1 MRGDVWAWGR
11 GLLAS
16 ESASSTGAES
26 LVGRKVGFAALILG
40 LGLLGGLLS
49 LLLGDPK
56 KSGQKGSLT
65 RQRISLV
72 NCFAGAVFAGT
83 GLLHNFPHVLEYF
96 ADAGAD
102 GQISERVQAVMP
114 FFLVLL
120 GYYLVFMFENVL
132 LEVVAEST
140 RGERKTVHL
149 HVDGKC
155 GPGECHDEGLLQEE
169 EEGFGKTAGK
179 EEEDEGAHAGAVVPE
194 FADNDGKK
202 EAATENDHGHAHGNG
217 NGKDYGNGEGKGHGH
232 GHAHAHA
239 HAHKGKGHAHEG
251 MHENGGHDDH
261 GHVHE
266 ASCSHSRPMV
276 LEVCIEPKCDVHAPG
291 GAPEHVPPHKSATLL
306 AVEPR
311 STDMIARLH
320 SRPKSLIP
328 LFVFLSLSIHSILAG
343 IALGVQDTAQGVDIV
358 MVAICAHKTVAA
370 FALAVSYLRNGA
382 SWGEV
387 GVYLTSFSLITPVGV
402 LIGLAVMEAGG
413 ADPLTSGVL
422 EGLSVGTFIYV
433 GLVQLVREEFSLTD
447 GANAKTV
454 ALRFGMCI
462 LGFALISGIAFGTW
476 TDEHADAH

>member
-1 MRGDVWAWGR
+1 MRGEVWAWGR
-11 GLLAS
+11 GLLAG
-16 ESASSTGAES
+16 ESASHGDDHDDHDDHESTGAES
-26 LVGRKVGFAALILG
+26 LVGRKVGFAVLILG

-56 KSGQKGSLT
+56 KSGEKGSLT

-140 RGERKTVHL
+140 RGELQNVHL
-149 HVDGKC
+149 HIDGKC
-155 GPGECHDEGLLQEE
+155 GPGECHDEGLLQEK
-169 EEGFGKTAGK
+169 EGFGKTVGK
-179 EEEDEGAHAGAVVPE
+179 GEEGEGAHTGVVMPK
-194 FADNDGKK
+194 FADDDGGKD
-202 EAATENDHGHAHGNG
+202 AATE
-217 NGKDYGNGEGKGHGH
+217 
-232 GHAHAHA
+232 
-239 HAHKGKGHAHEG
+239 KGHADAHEK
-251 MHENGGHDDH
+251 GGHGDH

-276 LEVCIEPKCDVHAPG
+276 LEVCIEPECDVHAPV
-291 GAPEHVPPHKSATLL
+291 GAPEHVPPRRSATLL

-311 STDMIARLH
+311 STDMVARLH
-320 SRPKSLIP
+320 NRPKSLIP
-328 LFVFLSLSIHSILAG
+328 MFVFLSLSIHSILAG
-343 IALGVQDTAQGVDIV
+343 IALGVQDTVHGVDIV
-358 MVAICAHKTVAA
+358 MVAICGHKTVAA

-382 SWGEV
+382 SWREV
-387 GVYLTSFSLITPVGV
+387 GVFLTSFSLITPIGV
-402 LIGLAVMEAGG
+402 FIGLAVMEAGG
-413 ADPLTSGVL
+413 SDPLTSGIL
-422 EGLSVGTFIYV
+422 EGLSVGTFMYV
-433 GLVQLVREEFSLTD
+433 GLVQLVREEFSQTD

-462 LGFALISGIAFGTW
+462 LGFALIAGIAFGTW
-476 TDEHADAH
+476 TDEHAEAH